1 MSASSF
7 GACASSLSTLKKCF
21 VFLRDTMMCVGKFTN
36 ATQLLMLVPRMQDI
50 AKPRVG
56 RK

>member
-1 MSASSF
+1 MSPSSF